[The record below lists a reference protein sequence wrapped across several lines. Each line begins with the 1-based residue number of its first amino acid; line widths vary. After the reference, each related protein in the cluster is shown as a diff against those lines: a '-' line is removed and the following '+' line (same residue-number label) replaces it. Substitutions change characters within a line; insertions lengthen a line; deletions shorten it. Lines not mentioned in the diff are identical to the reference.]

1 MAASVLHK
9 PGRCLHH
16 MLIIYGLIF
25 VCSATTLDLPPLP
38 DLCDSIKCPP
48 ESEMQC
54 PSDSS
59 VRETL
64 NAVDLIKSNAVD
76 SSIPTGEGA
85 EAEAEAGA
93 EVGAAAAV
101 VNALTAAESQML
113 YNTSLIPDEAY
124 AQCCLAKKCVCRT
137 CYIPDC
143 DTAAGEVVVELV
155 PEAMDTPGQCCGE
168 YQCRKEPNCTEVRET
183 DFYWLQQCQRCQCTS
198 GARIC
203 RQSCDEA
210 DAEKVESNA
219 ICESKNLNEYFKDG
233 DTWRDECL
241 ECECVR
247 GEQKCTISSCGNVD
261 CPSERHVFL
270 KDTCCPVC
278 WPEGHPVPHEK
289 PKDDADADANADA
302 GGNSDVSDDYK
313 EEDSNEEQPIP
324 PLLPEATQRTTISV
338 SAELLATTTTT
349 TTTTTTAAPSSPAS
363 TSTSPQQHPQQP
375 CCQCSYELEPK
386 MVEVVSDDNDFDFW
400 VVASIAGCLIC
411 ICLGEFYYILQL
423 RAKKRSYDPVS
434 ILDHSI

>member
-1 MAASVLHK
+1 MASLLHK

-25 VCSATTLDLPPLP
+25 VSSATTLDLPPLP

-48 ESEMQC
+48 ESDMQC
-54 PSDSS
+54 PADSS

-64 NAVDLIKSNAVD
+64 NAVDLIKWNAVD
-76 SSIPTGEGA
+76 VDTAIHPGA
-85 EAEAEAGA
+85 GRGQG
-93 EVGAAAAV
+93 VGATAV
-101 VNALTAAESQML
+101 AVTAVTAAESQMS

-124 AQCCLAKKCVCRT
+124 AQCCLSKKCVCRT

-143 DTAAGEVVVELV
+143 DTAAGEVVVEVL

-261 CPSERHVFL
+261 CPIERHVYL
-270 KDTCCPVC
+270 RDTCCPVC
-278 WPEGHPVPHEK
+278 WPEGHPMPHEK
-289 PKDDADADANADA
+289 QKDDADADADVDEDA
-302 GGNSDVSDDYK
+302 EGGGDYK
-313 EEDSNEEQPIP
+313 EDDSIEEIEEQPVP
-324 PLLPEATQRTTISV
+324 PLLPETTQRTTSSV
-338 SAELLATTTTT
+338 SAELLASTTTTT
-349 TTTTTTAAPSSPAS
+349 TTTTTTAAPSTSSSTAATAAS
-363 TSTSPQQHPQQP
+363 QQP
-375 CCQCSYELEPK
+375 CCLCSYELEPK
-386 MVEVVSDDNDFDFW
+386 MVEVVGENNDFSFW
-400 VVASIAGCLIC
+400 LMAFFVVLLLFVCLM
-411 ICLGEFYYILQL
+411 LSSYIQHL

>member
-1 MAASVLHK
+1 MASLLHK

-25 VCSATTLDLPPLP
+25 VSSATTLDLPPLP

-54 PSDSS
+54 PADSS

-64 NAVDLIKSNAVD
+64 NAVVLIPKGAGAV
-76 SSIPTGEGA
+76 
-85 EAEAEAGA
+85 A
-93 EVGAAAAV
+93 EVGAAAAA
-101 VNALTAAESQML
+101 VNAVTAAESQMS
-113 YNTSLIPDEAY
+113 YNMSLIQDEAY
-124 AQCCLAKKCVCRT
+124 AQCCLSKKCVCRT

-143 DTAAGEVVVELV
+143 NSAEGEVVVEVL

-203 RQSCDEA
+203 RQSCDE
-210 DAEKVESNA
+210 VESNA

-233 DTWRDECL
+233 DTWKDECL

-278 WPEGHPVPHEK
+278 WPEGHPMPHEK
-289 PKDDADADANADA
+289 QKYD
-302 GGNSDVSDDYK
+302 GNSDYK
-313 EEDSNEEQPIP
+313 EEDSTEEIDQPLP
-324 PLLPEATQRTTISV
+324 PLLPETTQRTTSSV

-349 TTTTTTAAPSSPAS
+349 TTTTTSTTTTAAPSS
-363 TSTSPQQHPQQP
+363 TSTSSGQQQQQQQRQP
-375 CCQCSYELEPK
+375 PGCLCSYELEPK
-386 MVEVVSDDNDFDFW
+386 MVEVVSDNDDFYYLL
-400 VVASIAGCLIC
+400 VAFIAVCF
-411 ICLGEFYYILQL
+411 ICLALVCYILHL